1 MVDNNNKQ
9 NSIQIK
15 SKQ

>member
-1 MVDNNNKQ
+1 MVDNNKQ
-9 NSIQIK
+9 NKNQIK